1 MPKKYG
7 LHFLEKWSRDEGDV
21 CCCYVLHCFI
31 ASKIGMVVV
40 VGFPAPL
47 LPAAVEKK
55 CIVGLY
61 ARMGRQYRLE
71 YVNYLI
77 GSIYLLLPPF
87 PQLSNR
93 IKQIPCQRQ
102 YI

>member
-21 CCCYVLHCFI
+21 CCCCYVLHCFI

-55 CIVGLY
+55 VHRFVCPDGKTISL
-61 ARMGRQYRLE
+61 
-71 YVNYLI
+71 
-77 GSIYLLLPPF
+77 
-87 PQLSNR
+87 R
-93 IKQIPCQRQ
+93 IC
-102 YI
+102 